1 MACSV
6 HSKFDVSSTPNASKA
21 NISLEQ
27 KLLKP
32 LSLSQYEFVVKIIK
46 ELLVDPLK
54 DKKTYRKIVDSLGR
68 KYRFMPSTNQLRY
81 VYSELLTK
89 NEIKQHILFE
99 EYAKVRQVREN
110 SGVLVFT
117 VLTSPY
123 PETGEFE
130 SNFTPV
136 PDIESYKYDSG
147 AQLDI
152 RKINPQ
158 TGERRQD
165 FTCPFNCHYCPNVP
179 GYARSYLPLEPA
191 VARGDQNNWDA
202 CLQIRD
208 RARTYIANGITKID
222 KAEVI
227 VEGGT
232 YTSYPH
238 HYRIKFMRDIFY
250 AFNTL
255 STLEDR
261 ERLTLAEEIK
271 INETAGVKVVG
282 LSIETRPDCITKPLI
297 REFRKCGITRIQL
310 GIQHTDDSIL
320 KLVNRQCT
328 TRKAKNAIRMLKDSC
343 FKIQIHLMPDLP
355 GSNPDIDRKM
365 FDTILYDDDLQVD
378 SLKVYPCQVLDYTMI
393 KQWYDEGSYKPYAE
407 TLVNGVSPLIDV
419 IADFKSKVHPWIRN
433 ERIIRDIPAKDIMG
447 GVKTTNLRQL
457 AQDYMKSKGVTC
469 KCIRCREVRNV
480 KVDNSNMK
488 LIVRNYKSSGG
499 TEYFIS
505 FESLD
510 ESTIYGFCRLRLTP
524 NSSTVVSE
532 LDDCAMIRE
541 LHVYG
546 KMNAVGCGKQELSS
560 QHLGLG
566 KRLLNKAEQIALE
579 AGYKKIAVIS
589 GVGVRNYYRKLGYTD
604 SKYYLIKSIENKI
617 QNKNIFGIEN
627 IFIPLLFI
635 LFLMSFVVASIYY

>member
-1 MACSV
+1 MTCTT
-6 HSKFDVSSTPNASKA
+6 H
-21 NISLEQ
+21 
-27 KLLKP
+27 LLKP
-32 LSLSQYEFVVKIIK
+32 LTPDQHDRVVGIIK
-46 ELLVDPLK
+46 DLVGMTFITKKEYQKSIQQLSRKYHFLPNTSQLRFVYNELLASGDIK
-54 DKKTYRKIVDSLGR
+54 R
-68 KYRFMPSTNQLRY
+68 
-81 VYSELLTK
+81 
-89 NEIKQHILFE
+89 NESFE
-99 EYAKVRQVREN
+99 QIAKVRGVREN

-130 SNFTPV
+130 PGFTPV
-136 PDIESYKYDSG
+136 TDIEAYKYDPKASV
-147 AQLDI
+147 DI
-152 RKINPQ
+152 RKINPR
-158 TGERRQD
+158 TGEKRQN

-208 RARTYIANGITKID
+208 RARTYRTNGITKID
-222 KAEVI
+222 KAEII

-238 HYRIKFMRDIFY
+238 HYRIIFMRDIFY

-255 STLEDR
+255 STLRDR
-261 ERLTLAEEIK
+261 PRLTLEEEIK
-271 INETAGVKVVG
+271 INETADVRVVG

-297 REFRKCGITRIQL
+297 REFRDCGITRIQL
-310 GIQHTDDSIL
+310 GIQHTNDEIL
-320 KLVNRQCT
+320 KIVNRQCT

-355 GSNPDIDRKM
+355 ASNPDIDRDM
-365 FDTILYDDDLQVD
+365 FDTILYDPDLQVD
-378 SLKVYPCQVLDYTMI
+378 SLKIYPCQVVDFTKI
-393 KQWYDEGSYKPYAE
+393 KEWYDEGSYKPYAE

-419 IADFKSKVHPWIRN
+419 IAEFKSKVHPWIRN
-433 ERIIRDIPAKDIMG
+433 ERIIRDIPAHDILG

-457 AQDYMKSKGVTC
+457 VQNYMAQKGLKC
-469 KCIRCREVRNV
+469 KCIRCREVRDA
-480 KVDNSNMK
+480 KIDNDNIK
-488 LIVRNYKSSGG
+488 LMVREYESSDG

-510 ESTIYGFCRLRLTP
+510 ESTIFGFCRLRFTP
-524 NSSTVVSE
+524 NSGSIISE
-532 LDDCAMIRE
+532 LQDCALIRE

-546 KMNAVGCGKQELSS
+546 KMNSVGSGSQQSSS

-566 KRLLNKAEQIALE
+566 KRLLAKAETIAYN

-589 GVGVRNYYRKLGYTD
+589 GVGVRGYYRKLGYID
-604 SKYYLIKSIENKI
+604 GKYYMIKSIE
-617 QNKNIFGIEN
+617 KNYARMYISVLVI
-627 IFIPLLFI
+627 ILVLI
-635 LFLMSFVVASIYY
+635 LFVHWIIISQPNVDL